1 MRTLTYSTVMFCFIV
16 DEINY
21 WALFMWASAN
31 QSEIGNLQCNL
42 SITFCEYSQKY
53 VPPPTPSNIFSP
65 VFLQGFRNIWMNW
78 LLFVREKD
86 VIKLEEA
93 VQPEAD

>member
-21 WALFMWASAN
+21 CALFMWASAN

-42 SITFCEYSQKY
+42 SITFGEYSQKY
-53 VPPPTPSNIFSP
+53 VPLNTQQYLFPNVPSGVP
-65 VFLQGFRNIWMNW
+65 
-78 LLFVREKD
+78 
-86 VIKLEEA
+86 
-93 VQPEAD
+93 